1 MASRHQPHA
10 SASAPT
16 HQLPSR
22 SVTDPDK
29 GDNHRG
35 RIDTPHLTG
44 LKEGANVSLLV
55 SYDVGGTKKNG
66 NTILNKTTV
75 MYSKYDFGTDTKTG
89 TINLLI
95 GGGNAQAGAFAEIDW
110 SKAPYFLRLG
120 MKQKVET
127 KYTEVSNTQMVSVPY
142 ALYAEKA
149 GSVTN
154 NGDRIKNDFI
164 LTCAGDGNDNIT
176 LFTILSG
183 GTVKGYVG
191 NTSGQIYTDAELN
204 FTIIYQ
210 NGIDQ
215 QLTAEIEGATID
227 TEYSSKSTSYGRCY
241 SFNFDYFPYPEKH
254 PLTLVIKD
262 KNKDVV
268 ASYPFFI
275 QYNELYQP
283 QN

>member
-1 MASRHQPHA
+1 MEILQGSNQGTAVYTE
-10 SASAPT
+10 T
-16 HQLPSR
+16 HE
-22 SVTDPDK
+22 
-29 GDNHRG
+29 
-35 RIDTPHLTG
+35 LT
-44 LKEGANVSLLV
+44 
-55 SYDVGGTKKNG
+55 T
-66 NTILNKTTV
+66 
-75 MYSKYDFGTDTKTG
+75 TKTG

-95 GGGNAQAGAFAEIDW
+95 GGGNSPAGTFAEIDW

-120 MKQKVET
+120 MKQGKEAE
-127 KYTEVSNTQMVSVPY
+127 YTEVSNTQMVSVPY

-154 NGDRIKNDFI
+154 NGDSRENDFI

-191 NTSGQIYTDAELN
+191 GDPANPYTDAELN
-204 FTIIYQ
+204 FTIVYL

-215 QLTAEIEGATID
+215 QLTAELEGAIIQ
-227 TEYSSKSTSYGRCY
+227 TEYSSESTTYGRCY

-262 KNKDVV
+262 KDNNVI
-268 ASYPFFI
+268 ASYPFLI
-275 QYNELYQP
+275 QYNKFPQP
-283 QN
+283 